1 MKMAAELTPCCA
13 APRAVAEPL
22 SITDEQPVV
31 LNRY

>member
-13 APRAVAEPL
+13 APRAIAEPL
-22 SITDEQPVV
+22 SIIDERPVV